1 MINIIDQT
9 IIFWVQAHIV
19 TPALTPWMILLTK
32 AGGSGAVW
40 IAAGLILLCFKK
52 YRKAGMA
59 VFISLFLTLL
69 IGDEW
74 LKHLVMRSRPCF
86 DYPWVS
92 LAIATPGPHDYSFPS
107 GHTFAS
113 FAAAAAMSPSL
124 SVYGRAA
131 VFILAVLIA
140 FSRIYLFV
148 HYPTDVLGGAV
159 LGIACGMA
167 AWYTVKILIERKG
180 WRNNRIRL

>member
-1 MINIIDQT
+1 
-9 IIFWVQAHIV
+9 
-19 TPALTPWMILLTK
+19 
-32 AGGSGAVW
+32 
-40 IAAGLILLCFKK
+40 
-52 YRKAGMA
+52 
-59 VFISLFLTLL
+59 
-69 IGDEW
+69 
-74 LKHLVMRSRPCF
+74 
-86 DYPWVS
+86 
-92 LAIATPGPHDYSFPS
+92 
-107 GHTFAS
+107 
-113 FAAAAAMSPSL
+113 MSPSL

>member
-1 MINIIDQT
+1 MDDPSDES
-9 IIFWVQAHIV
+9 WGKRRGMDSGRAHTSVLKKITE
-19 TPALTPWMILLTK
+19 TP
-32 AGGSGAVW
+32 VW
-40 IAAGLILLCFKK
+40 
-52 YRKAGMA
+52 R
-59 VFISLFLTLL
+59 SLYHSSMTLL

-107 GHTFAS
+107 GHAFAS

-124 SVYGRAA
+124 PVYGRVA
-131 VFILAVLIA
+131 VFTLAVLIA

-167 AWYTVKILIERKG
+167 AWYTVKISYRKK
-180 WRNNRIRL
+180 RLA